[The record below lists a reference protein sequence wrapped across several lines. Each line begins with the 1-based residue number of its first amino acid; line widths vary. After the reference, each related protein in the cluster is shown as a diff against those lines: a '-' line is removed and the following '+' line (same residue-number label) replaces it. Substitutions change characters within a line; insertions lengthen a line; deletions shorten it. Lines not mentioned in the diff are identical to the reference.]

1 MGQQGATAALPILA
15 GIGVGAAT
23 GNPMI
28 GLTVASAGS
37 SLMAGYQ
44 QYQAGQAEADQYKQA
59 AENEKVAGEQRA
71 NQIRRD
77 LAMVMGSQEA
87 ALAARGV
94 TLGRGGTA
102 ETLAREARRTF
113 EEDLRINRY
122 NTSQAASGLNAR
134 ADQAKI
140 AANSQLFGGVANAA
154 MAGYQGYAAIS
165 GLGKVPTTGA
175 KPGGLNARAYSAAGS
190 GGSYSGPKSA
200 FVRR

>member
-44 QYQAGQAEADQYKQA
+44 QYQAGKAEEDQYKQA
-59 AENEKVAGEQRA
+59 ADAEQVAGEQRA

-77 LAMVMGSQEA
+77 LAAIMGSQEA
-87 ALAARGV
+87 ALASRGV

-102 ETLAREARRTF
+102 ETLAREARRTY

-122 NTSQAASGLNAR
+122 NTLQSSSALKSR

-140 AANSQLFGGVANAA
+140 AANSQLIGGFTDAA
-154 MAGYQGYAAIS
+154 M
-165 GLGKVPTTGA
+165 TG
-175 KPGGLNARAYSAAGS
+175 
-190 GGSYSGPKSA
+190 
-200 FVRR
+200 

>member
-28 GLTVASAGS
+28 GLAVASAGS

-122 NTSQAASGLNAR
+122 NTSQATAGLRSR

-140 AANSQLFGGVANAA
+140 AANAQLTGGIMNAA
-154 MAGYQGYAAIS
+154 MAGYQGYSAIK
-165 GLGKVPTTGA
+165 GLGSVPTTGA

-190 GGSYSGPKSA
+190 GRTYSGPKPV